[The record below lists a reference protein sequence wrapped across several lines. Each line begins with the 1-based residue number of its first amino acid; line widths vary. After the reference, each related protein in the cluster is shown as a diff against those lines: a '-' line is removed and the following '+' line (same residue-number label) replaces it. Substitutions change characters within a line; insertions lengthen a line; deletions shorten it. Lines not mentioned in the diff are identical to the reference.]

1 MSLTK
6 ESKFLSLVLRHKP
19 QAVGIRL
26 DGAGWADVQEL
37 VSGMSKFLP
46 FNFNMLEEIV
56 RTDAKQQYTFNA
68 DKTRIRATEGHS
80 IPVNLELN
88 TANPPEFLWYGTG
101 EQYASSISQQGLV
114 PQDQQPY
121 VQLCAEPDTA
131 CMAGMRYGDL
141 VLYRVLSEKMA
152 ELGYFFYLSED
163 GTWLTESVPA
173 PFLEKQ

>member
-26 DGAGWADVQEL
+26 DCAGWADVQDL

-56 RTDAKQQYTFNA
+56 RTDAKQQYTFNE
-68 DKTRIRATEGHS
+68 DKTRIRAIGGHS
-80 IPVNLELN
+80 IPVDLDLN
-88 TANPPEFLWYGTG
+88 AAVPPEFLWYGTG
-101 EQYASSISQQGLV
+101 EQYAPSIHQQGLI
-114 PQDQQPY
+114 PQDQPY
-121 VQLCAEPDTA
+121 VQLCAEPDAA
-131 CMAGMRYGDL
+131 CMIGLRYGNL

-152 ELGYFFYLSED
+152 QLGYSFYRSDD
-163 GTWLTESVPA
+163 GAWLTDSVPA
-173 PFLEKQ
+173 AFLEKQ